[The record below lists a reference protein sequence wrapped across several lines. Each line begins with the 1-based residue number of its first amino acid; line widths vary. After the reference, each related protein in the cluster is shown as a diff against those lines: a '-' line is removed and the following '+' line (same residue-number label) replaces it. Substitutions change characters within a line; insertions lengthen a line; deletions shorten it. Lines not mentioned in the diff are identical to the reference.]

1 MADGGG
7 SRRQRAAGANS
18 PAAAPVSELL
28 QQLKALGAGAANQG
42 GRGGGSKTYAGLAA
56 AAGRSPPQA
65 QAGGGAGGSAVQEPL
80 LGRHSSGGSY
90 SREQRGTSAFF
101 KRQGNADPA
110 SKVMRPGVEEG
121 KGSSRV
127 CSSLLAFQAEAVCC
141 TLRCLLPLRA
151 HFCAP
156 APNVGAAAAAAAAQH
171 ACCWQRHAAHPAA
184 GPRVDPRLCCQP
196 LS

>member
-7 SRRQRAAGANS
+7 SRRQRAAEANS

-28 QQLKALGAGAANQG
+28 

-127 CSSLLAFQAEAVCC
+127 CSSLLAFQAEGSLLHP
-141 TLRCLLPLRA
+141 TLLTSPACSLLR
-151 HFCAP
+151 
-156 APNVGAAAAAAAAQH
+156 
-171 ACCWQRHAAHPAA
+171 
-184 GPRVDPRLCCQP
+184 PR
-196 LS
+196 S